1 MPCAG
6 RCARTRSEGKR
17 GRHILTMP
25 MSSSASV
32 AVFSLGGTI
41 AMTSQGARDAGVTPA
56 LTAEQLVAAVPGL
69 AELEVLVDVC
79 DFRQLPGASLVV
91 EDLLELAAAIDE
103 RVADGASGVVVTQG
117 TDTIEETAYLLDL
130 VCSSDAPVVV
140 TGAMRNPTMA
150 GADGPA
156 NLLGAV
162 RVAASPQARGLG
174 CVVVFADELHAARS
188 VRKIHSTSVTA
199 FASPNTGP
207 LGQVVEGQVRILTRP
222 GRRFIMWNARPGRSV
237 RVALVTM
244 TLGDDGELLR
254 GVDERFDG
262 LVVAAFGVG
271 HVPAA
276 VAPILGE
283 LATCIPVVLTS
294 RTGAGSVLRGTYGF
308 PGSEQDLLGR
318 GLVSAGFLDPFKA
331 RILLHLLLLTGAAR
345 EEITRAFT
353 IAGRAE
359 DARGPYDAE
368 DARAPVAPGE

>member
-1 MPCAG
+1 
-6 RCARTRSEGKR
+6 
-17 GRHILTMP
+17 

-56 LTAEQLVAAVPGL
+56 LTAEQLVAAIPGL
-69 AELEVLVDVC
+69 AELEVLVDVR

-91 EDLLELAAAIDE
+91 EDLLELAAAIDK

-130 VCSSDAPVVV
+130 VCSSDAPLVV

-283 LATCIPVVLTS
+283 LATRIPVVLAS